1 LQRAL
6 RGDLAFEYFG
16 AGYGPGQNGVEPSKL
31 HGDENAILDF
41 RFSRSEKLTW
51 YFDHHLSAFP
61 TPEDRATY
69 DAHVAA
75 HQGKGRR
82 MFHDGKYGSCTKY
95 IADVGKSV
103 FDVSFDGLA
112 ELVRWADIIDSASF
126 PSAEMAVARK
136 EPALQLMTVIEHHGD
151 DVMLGRM
158 VKRLLEE
165 PLDVVARSDEVQKA
179 YAPLQSGHA
188 EYVENVRSHAS
199 IRGDTVIVD
208 LSERVLDVASKFVT
222 YALFPES
229 LYSVV
234 LSRSQTKCK
243 ISIGYNPWAPRPR
256 THNIASI
263 CERYGGGGHAVVG
276 AISLGVG
283 DLARAKQITNDVAE
297 ELSRP

>member
-1 LQRAL
+1 
-6 RGDLAFEYFG
+6 
-16 AGYGPGQNGVEPSKL
+16 
-31 HGDENAILDF
+31 
-41 RFSRSEKLTW
+41 
-51 YFDHHLSAFP
+51 
-61 TPEDRATY
+61 
-69 DAHVAA
+69 
-75 HQGKGRR
+75 
-82 MFHDGKYGSCTKY
+82 
-95 IADVGKSV
+95 
-103 FDVSFDGLA
+103 
-112 ELVRWADIIDSASF
+112 
-126 PSAEMAVARK
+126 
-136 EPALQLMTVIEHHGD
+136 
-151 DVMLGRM
+151 
-158 VKRLLEE
+158 
-165 PLDVVARSDEVQKA
+165 
-179 YAPLQSGHA
+179 
-188 EYVENVRSHAS
+188 VRSHAS